1 MLQKPQQLLILIN
14 AHGLLHLIHMLQHS
28 RLKLELMHWVLPL
41 IIGNSTP
48 WNIPQPL
55 VLIQLNMDLSHL
67 KQVLL
72 LDGLKQVLLLA
83 METLFQDLIWLL
95 INSVLLEPGTEILW
109 HPE

>member
-67 KQVLL
+67 KQALL
-72 LDGLKQVLLLA
+72 LDGLKQDKLLT

>member
-14 AHGLLHLIHMLQHS
+14 AHGLLHLMHMLQHS

-67 KQVLL
+67 KQALL
-72 LDGLKQVLLLA
+72 LDGLKQDKLLT

>member
-14 AHGLLHLIHMLQHS
+14 AHGLLHLMHMLQHS

-55 VLIQLNMDLSHL
+55 VLIQLHMDLSHL

>member
-1 MLQKPQQLLILIN
+1 
-14 AHGLLHLIHMLQHS
+14 
-28 RLKLELMHWVLPL
+28 
-41 IIGNSTP
+41 
-48 WNIPQPL
+48 

-67 KQVLL
+67 KQALL
-72 LDGLKQVLLLA
+72 LDGLKQDKLLT